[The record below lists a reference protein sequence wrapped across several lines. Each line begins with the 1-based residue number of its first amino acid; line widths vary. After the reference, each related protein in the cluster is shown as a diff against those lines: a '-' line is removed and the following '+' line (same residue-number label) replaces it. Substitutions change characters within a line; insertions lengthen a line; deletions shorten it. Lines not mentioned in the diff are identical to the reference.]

1 MGKQPLGIELVKR
14 GVVSEAD
21 IEKAL
26 EWCATRQVD
35 NQKNKSFST
44 RCHAGY
50 FYVASCS
57 FSL

>member
-1 MGKQPLGIELVKR
+1 MDKGEIMITA
-14 GVVSEAD
+14 SEAIED

>member
-1 MGKQPLGIELVKR
+1 MITA
-14 GVVSEAD
+14 SEAIED